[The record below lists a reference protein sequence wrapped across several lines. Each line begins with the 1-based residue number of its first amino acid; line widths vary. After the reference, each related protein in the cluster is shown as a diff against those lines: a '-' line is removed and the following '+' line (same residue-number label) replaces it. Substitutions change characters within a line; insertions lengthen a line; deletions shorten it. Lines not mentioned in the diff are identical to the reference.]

1 MITCMKKSLL
11 LIFVSLLSLSFAN
24 AQIIKVEDYKWPATP
39 EKIDVAKQFADASA
53 VVLKDVRIYNFYYD
67 KSKEKDNLTLEHLHH
82 RIVQINDTRAIE
94 VYNRLYIP
102 LSGVIE
108 IMDIQ
113 ARTIAPDG
121 KITELDK
128 YKIKELANKEGEGA
142 YKIFAFEGLEKGSR
156 LEYFYKVK
164 EDVDYSLR
172 FTVQGSDPVQ
182 FHQVEIVTPE
192 NLKYEHKTYNGK
204 SETIDT
210 VQDEK
215 RYIVLTSR
223 NVPGLDEEKY
233 STYTANLMRHEA
245 QLAYNTAAGKSRIL
259 SYNSAVQ
266 RSYPMLFEI
275 DAKATKKIEKISEQL
290 KLSKMDARDKIKH
303 IENYIKTTIQIEKKR
318 AIDLE
323 DLSKILQN
331 KLADNTGVLKL
342 YINFFEANG
351 VNCQVVYTTERSK
364 VIFDPD
370 FESWNYLGETILYF
384 PDVDQYLDPSDIT
397 IRFPMISTLYTLNN
411 GLFMEEVTVGKFKS
425 ATYSIKKIPAPDVS
439 KNGEI
444 IDAACRFNKNMD
456 SVNVKFTR
464 SFMGQLAFPYRF
476 IFNYIQKDDK
486 KKQLDELMKFAMPDA
501 RVVSEDVQG
510 IDFLDAEK
518 PLVTTGEVVGSALIE
533 KTGKDVI
540 FKIGDL
546 LGPQSELYQEKE
558 RQSQID
564 MFYSHSYKRTIKLEI
579 PAGYKLSGLE
589 AIKMNIHFDYAGKD
603 ACGFVSDYT
612 VDGNTLNVSVREYY
626 NIIQLP
632 KTEFENFRKV
642 INAAADFNK
651 ISVVL
656 EKL

>member
-1 MITCMKKSLL
+1 MITNTKKIL
-11 LIFVSLLSLSFAN
+11 FLSLICLMSLAFAH
-24 AQIIKVEDYKWPATP
+24 AQIIKAEDYKWPSNP
-39 EKIDVAKQFADASA
+39 EKIEVAKQFADASA

-67 KSKEKDNLTLEHLHH
+67 KTKEKDNLTCEHLHH

-113 ARTIAPDG
+113 ARTITSDG

-164 EDVDYSLR
+164 EEVDYSLR

-182 FHQVEIVTPE
+182 FHEVEIITPD

-210 VQDEK
+210 VVDEK

-223 NVPGLDEEKY
+223 NIPGLDEEKY

-245 QLAYNTAAGKSRIL
+245 QLAYNSASGKSRIL

-266 RSYPMLFEI
+266 RSYGFIYEI
-275 DAKATKKIEKISEQL
+275 DPKVTKKIEKISEQL
-290 KLSKMDARDKIKH
+290 KLSKMDAKDKIKN

-318 AIDLE
+318 AADLE

-331 KLADNTGVLKL
+331 KLADNNGILKL

-351 VNCQVVYTTERSK
+351 ISCQLVYTTDRSK
-364 VIFDPD
+364 VAFDPD
-370 FESWNYLGETILYF
+370 FESWNYLGENLLYF
-384 PDVDQYLDPSDIT
+384 PDVDALIDPTDISL
-397 IRFPMISTLYTLNN
+397 RFPMVSTLYTLNS

-425 ATYSIKKIPAPDVS
+425 ATYSIKKIPALDVS
-439 KNGEI
+439 KSGEV
-444 IDAACRFNKNMD
+444 IDATCRFNKNMD

-464 SFMGQLAFPYRF
+464 SFMGQLAYPYRF
-476 IFNYIQKDDK
+476 IFNYIQKEDK
-486 KKQLDELMKFAMPDA
+486 KKQLDELMKFAMADA
-501 RVVSEDVQG
+501 RVISEEVKNT
-510 IDFLDAEK
+510 DFLDSEK
-518 PLVTTGEVVGSALIE
+518 PLVTTGEVIGSSLIE

-564 MFYSHSYKRTIKLEI
+564 MFYAHSYQRTLKLEV
-579 PAGYKLSGLE
+579 PAGYKLSGLD
-589 AIKMNIHFDYAGKD
+589 AIKMNIHFDFGGKD
-603 ACGFVSDYT
+603 ACGFKSDYT
-612 VDGNTLNVSVREYY
+612 LDGNVLNVTIREYY